1 MHCRGFIFG
10 HIEVEVDERA
20 YDLHNFYSL
29 DFLKYEINDRRV
41 VLEFSKRSESWVPPE
56 EPNKICLNFVCI
68 SHFSAQERD
77 PKMPYTEDD
86 CIESIGV
93 VEPEALTKDF
103 YLTDDFPQDHHLVLR
118 FQSGLFIRLQAEEAS
133 CELCFA

>member
-20 YDLHNFYSL
+20 YDLHNFYRL
-29 DFLKYEINDRRV
+29 DLFKYQINDRRV
-41 VLEFSKRSESWVPPE
+41 ILEFSKRSEPWAPPE
-56 EPNKICLNFVCI
+56 DPNKICLNFVRI
-68 SHFSAQERD
+68 SHFSVQERD
-77 PKMPYTEDD
+77 PKVPYTEDD
-86 CIESIGV
+86 CIDFIGV

-118 FQSGLFIRLQAEEAS
+118 LQSGLSIRLQAEEAS
-133 CELCFA
+133 CELCFT

>member
-29 DFLKYEINDRRV
+29 DFFKYEINDRRV
-41 VLEFSKRSESWVPPE
+41 ILEFSKRSESWVPFE
-56 EPNKICLNFVCI
+56 DPNKICLIFLRI
-68 SHFSAQERD
+68 SHFSVQERD
-77 PKMPYTEDD
+77 PNMPYTEDD

-93 VEPEALTKDF
+93 VKPDALAKDS
-103 YLTDDFPQDHHLVLR
+103 YLIDDCPQDHHLVLR
-118 FQSGLFIRLQAEEAS
+118 FQSGLLIRLQAEEAS
-133 CELCFA
+133 CALCFA

>member
-29 DFLKYEINDRRV
+29 DFFKYEINERRV
-41 VLEFSKRSESWVPPE
+41 ILEFSKRSESWVPPE
-56 EPNKICLNFVCI
+56 EPQKICLKFFLI
-68 SHFSAQERD
+68 SHFSVQECD
-77 PKMPYTEDD
+77 PKMPCTEDD

-93 VEPEALTKDF
+93 VEPKALTEDF
-103 YLTDDFPQDHHLVLR
+103 YLTNDFPQDHHLVLR
-118 FQSGLFIRLQAEEAS
+118 FQSGFLIRLQAEEAS